1 MGECL
6 ITRRG
11 GETYKLPILDANYP
25 ENVTA
30 KVIKGE
36 TTSATFIAVIAEP
49 GNPAI
54 YTYQW
59 YVDGVAV
66 EGATEA
72 SFTKDDL
79 AETGTHTVYCMVTN
93 KKGTVTTRIATLDVN
108 QNRTP
113 VLASNYPEDV
123 DAIVN
128 DSVTCKAVIE
138 TEGNP
143 AEYTYQWYKDG
154 GVIDG
159 ATESSYTFE
168 ADTVGSMTLYC
179 VVTSAAGSVT
189 SRTATITCTPYYIF
203 KDGSFAD
210 GGSYG
215 FKGDDSEDKG
225 ELTNGVLHI
234 YDQSSGWASIYT
246 TKKYDFTNQK
256 KLCFRCPTLDHEG
269 SNSIFYFG
277 VADTQADSSYIASYA
292 IAAHT
297 SSAVKT
303 FVVDVSKITGTHYV
317 KFGTVRN
324 EYAHSNIY
332 VNQIYF
338 G

>member
-25 ENVTA
+25 ENVTIT
-30 KVIKGE
+30 VIQGN
-36 TTSATFIAVIAEP
+36 TASATFTAVISEP

-59 YVDGVAV
+59 YFDGVAV

-93 KKGTVTTRIATLDVN
+93 KKGTVTTRVATLELT
-108 QNRTP
+108 QHYTP
-113 VLASNYPEDV
+113 VLNASYPQDV
-123 DAIVN
+123 SATVN
-128 DSVTCKAVIE
+128 DSVTLKAEIQ
-138 TEGNP
+138 TAGSP
-143 AEYTYQWYKDG
+143 AEYDYQWYKDENA
-154 GVIDG
+154 IAG
-159 ATESSYTFE
+159 ANEAEYTFE
-168 ADTVGSMTLYC
+168 ADTVGTSTFYC
-179 VVTSAAGSVT
+179 VVTNSAGSVT
-189 SRTATITCTPYYIF
+189 SRTATVTKSNYYIY

-210 GGSYG
+210 GGTYG
-215 FKGDDSEDKG
+215 FKGDDSEDYG
-225 ELTNGVLHI
+225 ELVDGVLHI
-234 YDQSSGWASIYT
+234 YDQAGGWASLYT
-246 TKKYDFTNQK
+246 TKKYDFTNRK
-256 KLCFRCPTLDHEG
+256 KLYFRCPTLDHVG
-269 SNSIFYFG
+269 SDSIFYFG
-277 VADTQADSSYIASYA
+277 VADTQADSNYIASYA

-332 VNQIYF
+332 VDQIYF